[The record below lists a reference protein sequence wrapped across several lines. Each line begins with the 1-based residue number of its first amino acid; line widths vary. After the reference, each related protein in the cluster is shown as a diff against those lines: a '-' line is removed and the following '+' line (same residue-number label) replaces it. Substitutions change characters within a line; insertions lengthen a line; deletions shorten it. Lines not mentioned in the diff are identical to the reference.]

1 VDAWD
6 IELVVVMQTVLG
18 GGELRSLSR
27 DVERGLRRRLLPG
40 VYVDRPRF
48 DALPPRQQHL
58 VRMLAFAATCDEP
71 PVFSHWSAAVAHD
84 LPFLGDRLAAV
95 HTTTQRRSGRSRMG
109 LSAHLLP
116 LPGSD
121 VVEVHGL
128 RVTGPA
134 RTAVDIA
141 CSAPFDD
148 GLVVADAALHTG
160 LVQSKAELR
169 DVLGSPAPRKGAVR
183 AQEVID
189 FADGDAESPGE
200 SIGRRTMFRL
210 GVERP
215 VLQWAIRT
223 IEGVLVARLDF
234 HFPSVNVGAEFDGR
248 VKYFDP
254 RFTGGAVN
262 EVLYREKRREDEAR
276 SHLAG
281 LARFGW
287 REAGSVQ
294 LLGPILARAGVHPRR
309 FVLL

>member
-1 VDAWD
+1 MDAWD
-6 IELVVVMQTVLG
+6 IELVVVMGTVLD

-40 VYVDRPRF
+40 VYVDRARF

-84 LPFLGDRLAAV
+84 LPFLGDRLATV
-95 HTTTQRRSGRSRMG
+95 HTTTQRRSGRSRVG

-116 LPGSD
+116 LPASE
-121 VVEVHGL
+121 VTEVHGL
-128 RVTGPA
+128 LVTGPA
-134 RTAVDIA
+134 RTVVDIA
-141 CSAPFDD
+141 CAAPFDD
-148 GLVVADAALHTG
+148 GLVLADAALHAR
-160 LVQSKAELR
+160 LVRSKAELHEA
-169 DVLGSPAPRKGAVR
+169 LAATAARKGSVR

-200 SIGRRTMFRL
+200 SVGRHTMFRL

-215 VLQWAIRT
+215 VLQWTIRSV
-223 IEGVLVARLDF
+223 EGVLVARLDF

-248 VKYFDP
+248 IKYFDP
-254 RFTGGAVN
+254 RYTGDAVN

-276 SHLAG
+276 SYLAG

-287 REAGSVQ
+287 REAGSAH
-294 LLGPILARAGVHPRR
+294 LLGPVLARAGVRPHR

>member
-1 VDAWD
+1 MDAWD
-6 IELVVVMQTVLG
+6 IELVVVLQTVLG

-40 VYVDRPRF
+40 VYVDRRRF

-71 PVFSHWSAAVAHD
+71 PLFSHWSAAVAHD
-84 LPFLGDRLAAV
+84 LPFLGDRLATV
-95 HTTTQRRSGRSRMG
+95 HTTTQRRSGRSRIG
-109 LSAHLLP
+109 LSAHLLA
-116 LPGSD
+116 LPEAD
-121 VVEVHGL
+121 VTEVHGL
-128 RVTGPA
+128 RVTSPA
-134 RTAVDIA
+134 RTVVDIA
-141 CSAPFDD
+141 CAAPFDD
-148 GLVVADAALHTG
+148 GLVLADAVLHAG
-160 LVQSKAELR
+160 LVQSKDELR
-169 DVLGSPAPRKGAVR
+169 EVLASGASRKGSVR
-183 AQEVID
+183 AHEVID

-215 VLQWAIRT
+215 VLQWTIRT
-223 IEGVLVARLDF
+223 VEGVLVARLDF

-254 RFTGGAVN
+254 RYTGGAVN

-287 REAGSVQ
+287 REAGSVH
-294 LLGPILARAGVHPRR
+294 LLGPILARAGVRPRHV
-309 FVLL
+309 VLL